1 MPRESPSAEERAASV
16 QSEEHARVEESR
28 VSAPLPM
35 GFGEAHLSAHCLVWR
50 WVSSRDLAVRIAV
63 NLFGLCLILLET
75 IFSTRLAVTRCG
87 YGDIAA
93 GHSQGMITKD
103 SPSVCASPRFEV
115 GIISKLG
122 CGNSDEFVWVV
133 PSTTGDDM
141 FQRASGPKVW
151 IRRYC
156 CCLFSRHD
164 QRETLRLH
172 SRRSQGGEAG
182 RARRRR

>member
-1 MPRESPSAEERAASV
+1 MPREPPSAEERAASV

-63 NLFGLCLILLET
+63 DLFGLCLILLET

-93 GHSQGMITKD
+93 GHSQGMISAK
-103 SPSVCASPRFEV
+103 S
-115 GIISKLG
+115 
-122 CGNSDEFVWVV
+122 SDC
-133 PSTTGDDM
+133 TRGA
-141 FQRASGPKVW
+141 R
-151 IRRYC
+151 
-156 CCLFSRHD
+156 
-164 QRETLRLH
+164 
-172 SRRSQGGEAG
+172 GEARLG
-182 RARRRR
+182 ARGDGAGS